1 MPGREQRQLT
11 NGRANP
17 RDEFT
22 ATFMPHLNNMLG
34 SVATLPAPGEVP
46 MVQEVSDDGCR
57 AAGTGRTS
65 ELEERLAL
73 GLSVDAVDSVRG
85 CTLLMHAVLGSQ
97 LECIELLLSQEPRLD
112 IEARSS
118 SGDTALILA
127 SLCGR
132 AEGVELLLRAGA
144 SKLATG
150 ASGLTALQ
158 CAETSQQGVNNLQPG
173 KEAVARLLQKEDR
186 QQELAAL
193 TKRQLRQHA
202 TTIGVPAD
210 AIQDAQDGPT
220 PKADLIS
227 LIVARGAN
235 G

>member
-1 MPGREQRQLT
+1 MPNPYSLRLTT
-11 NGRANP
+11 NGVHAKRWGCVVEGPTNP
-17 RDEFT
+17 VDESST
-22 ATFMPHLNNMLG
+22 TTHAG
-34 SVATLPAPGEVP
+34 SVAPPLAPGDVP

-65 ELEERLAL
+65 ELAERLAL

-127 SLCGR
+127 SLCGH
-132 AEGVELLLRAGA
+132 ADAVELLLRAGA

-158 CAETSQQGVNNLQPG
+158 CAETPQQGVNDFQPG
-173 KEAVARLLQKEDR
+173 KEAVAQLLREC
-186 QQELAAL
+186 E
-193 TKRQLRQHA
+193 
-202 TTIGVPAD
+202 V
-210 AIQDAQDGPT
+210 
-220 PKADLIS
+220 
-227 LIVARGAN
+227 
-235 G
+235 